1 MANSIL
7 ERFADLP
14 DPRVERTRLHRL
26 QDIVTIAICAVI
38 CGAEGWTDMELF
50 GKSKESW
57 FKTFLELP
65 NGIPSHDTF
74 GRVIS
79 ALDPDAFERCFQA
92 WIQALASSSAG
103 KIIAIDGKSLRHSFD
118 RASNKAAIH
127 MISAWATANHLV
139 FGQIITDAKSNEIT
153 AIPLLLGMLDLTDST
168 VSIDAMGCQKD
179 IAQTIINGGGDYV
192 FGLKANQGTLHEEVK
207 LFLDDA
213 IERGFKEMQH
223 GFYQTVNGG
232 HGRIET
238 RRIWCTNEIDWLQ
251 DRWAW
256 AGFKS
261 IAAVECE
268 RTVDKKTT
276 VERRY
281 FISSLDG
288 RDAKVMAGVIRGHW
302 GIENGLHWSL
312 DVSFREDDCRVRKD
326 HGAENL
332 SRLRR
337 IALNLL
343 KQDKTVKVGV
353 KGKRLKAGWD
363 EQYLL
368 KVLQIESCTQ
378 K

>member
-7 ERFADLP
+7 EHFAELP
-14 DPRVERTRLHRL
+14 DPRVERTRRHRL
-26 QDIVTIAICAVI
+26 QDIVSIAICAVI

-50 GKSKESW
+50 GKAKESW
-57 FKTFLELP
+57 FRTFLELP

-79 ALDPDAFERCFQA
+79 ALAPDAFERCFQA
-92 WIQALASSSAG
+92 WIQGLAGSSGG
-103 KIIAIDGKSLRHSFD
+103 KLIAIDGKSLRHSFD
-118 RASNKAAIH
+118 RASQKAAIH
-127 MISAWATANHLV
+127 MVSAWATANHLV

-153 AIPLLLGMLDLTDST
+153 AIPLLLKMLDLTDST

-179 IAQTIINGGGDYV
+179 IAQTIIDGGGDYV
-192 FGLKANQGTLHEEVK
+192 FGLKGNQGTLHQEVK

-213 IERGFKEMQH
+213 IEQDFKETKH
-223 GFYQTVNGG
+223 DFYRTVDGG
-232 HGRIET
+232 HGRVET
-238 RRIWCTNEIDWLQ
+238 RRIWCTNQIDWLQ
-251 DRWAW
+251 DGSAW
-256 AGFKS
+256 AGLKS
-261 IAAVECE
+261 IAAVESE
-268 RTVDKKTT
+268 RTKDKKTT

-288 RDAKVMAGVIRGHW
+288 RDAKAMAGAIRGHW

-312 DVSFREDDCRVRKD
+312 DVSFREDDCRVHKG

-337 IALNLL
+337 MALNLL
-343 KQDKTVKVGV
+343 KQNKSVKVGI
-353 KGKRLKAGWD
+353 KAKRLKAGWD
-363 EQYLL
+363 EEYLL
-368 KVLQIESCTQ
+368 KVLQI

>member
-7 ERFADLP
+7 EHFAELP
-14 DPRVERTRLHRL
+14 DPRVERTRRHRL

-50 GKSKESW
+50 GKAKESW
-57 FKTFLELP
+57 FRTFLELP

-79 ALDPDAFERCFQA
+79 ALAPDAFERCFQA
-92 WIQALASSSAG
+92 WVQGLAGSSGG
-103 KIIAIDGKSLRHSFD
+103 KLIAIDGKTLRHSFD
-118 RASNKAAIH
+118 RASQKAAIH
-127 MISAWATANHLV
+127 MVSAWATANHLV

-153 AIPLLLGMLDLTDST
+153 AIPLLLQMLDLTNST

-179 IAQTIINGGGDYV
+179 IAQTIIDGGGDYV
-192 FGLKANQGTLHEEVK
+192 FGLKGNQGTLHEEVK

-213 IERGFKEMQH
+213 IEQDFKETKRD
-223 GFYQTVNGG
+223 FYRTVDGG

-238 RRIWCTNEIDWLQ
+238 RSIWCTNQIEWLQ
-251 DRWAW
+251 DRSAW
-256 AGFKS
+256 AGLKS

-268 RTVDKKTT
+268 RTENKKTT
-276 VERRY
+276 IERRY
-281 FISSLDG
+281 FISSHDG
-288 RDAKVMAGVIRGHW
+288 LNAKFMAKAIRGHW
-302 GIENGLHWSL
+302 GIENSLHWSL
-312 DVSFREDDCRVRKD
+312 DVSFREDDSRVRKG

-337 IALNLL
+337 ITLNLL
-343 KQDKTVKVGV
+343 KEEKTVKVGI

-363 EQYLL
+363 EKYLL
-368 KVLQIESCTQ
+368 KVLKI
-378 K
+378 

>member
-7 ERFADLP
+7 EHFADLT
-14 DPRVERTRLHRL
+14 DPRVERTRRHRL
-26 QDIVTIAICAVI
+26 EDILTIAICAVI

-50 GKSKESW
+50 GKSKQSW

-79 ALDPDAFERCFQA
+79 ALDPDGFERCFQA
-92 WIQALASSSAG
+92 WIQSLAGSSAG
-103 KIIAIDGKSLRHSFD
+103 KLIAIDGKSLRHSFD
-118 RASNKAAIH
+118 RASQKAAIH

-139 FGQIITDAKSNEIT
+139 FGQLITDAKSNEIT
-153 AIPLLLGMLDLTDST
+153 AIPFLLQMLDLTGST

-179 IAQTIINGGGDYV
+179 IAQAIISAGGDYV
-192 FGLKANQGTLHEEVK
+192 FGLKGNQGMLHEDVK

-213 IERGFKEMQH
+213 IERDFKEVEH
-223 GFYQTVNGG
+223 DFYQTVDGG

-238 RRIWCTNEIDWLQ
+238 RRLWCTNQIHWLQ
-251 DRWAW
+251 DRSAW
-256 AGFKS
+256 AGLKS

-268 RTVDKKTT
+268 RTEDKKTT
-276 VERRY
+276 IERRY

-288 RDAKVMAGVIRGHW
+288 MNAEVMAGTIRGHW
-302 GIENGLHWSL
+302 GIENSLHWSL
-312 DVSFREDDCRVRKD
+312 DVSFREDDCRVRKG

-337 IALNLL
+337 VALNLL
-343 KQDKTVKVGV
+343 KTEKTVKVGI

-363 EQYLL
+363 EEYLL
-368 KVLQIESCTQ
+368 KVLQI
-378 K
+378 KP

>member
-1 MANSIL
+1 MAKSIL
-7 ERFADLP
+7 EHFSDLP
-14 DPRVERTRLHRL
+14 DPRVERTKLHQL
-26 QDIVTIAICAVI
+26 TDILTIAICAVI
-38 CGAEGWTDMELF
+38 CGAEGWTDIELF

-79 ALDPDAFERCFQA
+79 ALAPDAFERCFQS
-92 WIQALASSSAG
+92 WIQSLAGSSGG
-103 KIIAIDGKSLRHSFD
+103 KLIAIDGKTLRHSFD
-118 RASNKAAIH
+118 RANDKAAIH

-139 FGQIITDAKSNEIT
+139 FGQIVTDAKSNEIT
-153 AIPLLLGMLDLTDST
+153 AIPALLQMLDLTGST

-179 IAQTIINGGGDYV
+179 IARTIIDSGGDYI
-192 FGLKANQGTLHEEVK
+192 FGLKGNQGTLHEDVK

-213 IERGFKEMQH
+213 IEQGFKKNQH
-223 GFYQTVNGG
+223 DFYQTVDGG

-238 RRIWCTNEIDWLQ
+238 RKIWCTNQIEWLQ
-251 DRWAW
+251 DRSEW
-256 AGFKS
+256 AGLRS

-268 RTVDKKTT
+268 RTENKKTAI
-276 VERRY
+276 ERRY

-288 RDAKVMAGVIRGHW
+288 LDAKFMAEAIRGHW
-302 GIENGLHWSL
+302 GIENSLHWSL
-312 DVSFREDDCRVRKD
+312 DVSFREDDSRVRKG

-343 KQDKTVKVGV
+343 KEDKTVKVGI

-363 EQYLL
+363 EKYLL
-368 KVLQIESCTQ
+368 KVLKI
-378 K
+378 

>member
-7 ERFADLP
+7 EHFAELP
-14 DPRVERTRLHRL
+14 DPRIERTRRHRL

-50 GKSKESW
+50 GKAKESW

-65 NGIPSHDTF
+65 NSIPSHDTF

-92 WIQALASSSAG
+92 WIESLAGSSAG
-103 KIIAIDGKSLRHSFD
+103 KLVAIDGKTLRHSFD
-118 RASNKAAIH
+118 QASKKAAIH
-127 MISAWATANHLV
+127 MISAWVSANHLV
-139 FGQIITDAKSNEIT
+139 FGQIVTDAKSNEIT
-153 AIPLLLGMLDLTDST
+153 AIPLLLKMLELTNST

-179 IAQTIINGGGDYV
+179 IAQTIIDGGGDYV
-192 FGLKANQGTLHEEVK
+192 FGLKGNQGTLYEEVK

-213 IERGFKEMQH
+213 IEQDFKEMEH
-223 GFYQTVNGG
+223 DFYRTVDGG
-232 HGRIET
+232 HGRVET
-238 RRIWCTNEIDWLQ
+238 RRIWCTNEIGWLQ
-251 DRWAW
+251 DRSAW
-256 AGFKS
+256 AGLKS
-261 IAAVECE
+261 IAAVEHE
-268 RTVDKKTT
+268 RTEDNKTT

-288 RDAKVMAGVIRGHW
+288 RDAKAMAGAIRGHW

-312 DVSFREDDCRVRKD
+312 DVSFREDDCRVRKG
-326 HGAENL
+326 HGAQNL

-337 IALNLL
+337 MALNLL
-343 KQDKTVKVGV
+343 KQDRSVKVGV

-368 KVLQIESCTQ
+368 KVLQI